1 MSPGLLFLAYGVIV
15 IMAMYVF
22 VYIPN
27 KKKHRKMQEMHD
39 SIVAGYGHH
48 HRRGSWKG
56 GKKEGDYLTLVI
68 DEEKEVTMRIVLYA
82 VNQKIDNRIG
92 RRNIW
97 LSVPPLIVQFIPLP
111 FYRNYFNPVCKY
123 LEYKPKLC

>member
-39 SIVAGYGHH
+39 SIAAGDMVITI
-48 HRRGSWKG
+48 G
-56 GKKEGDYLTLVI
+56 GVVGRVVKKEGGEGSDHE
-68 DEEKEVTMRIVLYA
+68 DCA
-82 VNQKIDNRIG
+82 VCSQSEDR
-92 RRNIW
+92 
-97 LSVPPLIVQFIPLP
+97 
-111 FYRNYFNPVCKY
+111 
-123 LEYKPKLC
+123 

>member
-15 IMAMYVF
+15 IVAMYVF

-39 SIVAGYGHH
+39 SIAAGDMVITI
-48 HRRGSWKG
+48 G
-56 GKKEGDYLTLVI
+56 GVVKKEGDYLTLVI

-82 VNQKIDNRIG
+82 VNQKID
-92 RRNIW
+92 
-97 LSVPPLIVQFIPLP
+97 
-111 FYRNYFNPVCKY
+111 K
-123 LEYKPKLC
+123 

>member
-39 SIVAGYGHH
+39 SIAAGDMVITIG
-48 HRRGSWKG
+48 GVDWKG
-56 GKKEGDYLTLVI
+56 GKKRRGITSLWLL
-68 DEEKEVTMRIVLYA
+68 MR
-82 VNQKIDNRIG
+82 
-92 RRNIW
+92 RR
-97 LSVPPLIVQFIPLP
+97 
-111 FYRNYFNPVCKY
+111 K
-123 LEYKPKLC
+123 

>member
-39 SIVAGYGHH
+39 SIAAGDMVITI
-48 HRRGSWKG
+48 G
-56 GKKEGDYLTLVI
+56 GVVGRVVKKEGDSIEEGEKIGISSENEKVKGVI
-68 DEEKEVTMRIVLYA
+68 IQVLFKNEYVNPEESMRFLGDK
-82 VNQKIDNRIG
+82 Q
-92 RRNIW
+92 
-97 LSVPPLIVQFIPLP
+97 
-111 FYRNYFNPVCKY
+111 
-123 LEYKPKLC
+123 

>member
-39 SIVAGYGHH
+39 SIAAGDDMVITI
-48 HRRGSWKG
+48 G
-56 GKKEGDYLTLVI
+56 GVVGRVVKKEGDYLTLVI

-82 VNQKIDNRIG
+82 VNQKID
-92 RRNIW
+92 
-97 LSVPPLIVQFIPLP
+97 
-111 FYRNYFNPVCKY
+111 K
-123 LEYKPKLC
+123 